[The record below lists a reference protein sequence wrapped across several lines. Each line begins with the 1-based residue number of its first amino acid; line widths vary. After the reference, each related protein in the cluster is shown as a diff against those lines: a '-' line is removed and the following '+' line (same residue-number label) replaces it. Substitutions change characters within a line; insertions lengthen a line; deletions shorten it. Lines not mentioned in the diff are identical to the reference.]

1 MLAAIIGYAI
11 HVIAAAIMLGVFI
24 VIYMK
29 ITPFDE
35 MALIHAGKGAAAL
48 SLGGA
53 VVGFSLTLGSAIV
66 YNAGLFGVIGWAV
79 VAMIVQVIVY
89 AIASRLMHTIKTEI
103 EAGNAAMGGFMGA
116 LSLAAGIINAA
127 CLS

>member
-11 HVIAAAIMLGVFI
+11 HVIAAAIMLGIFI
-24 VIYMK
+24 VLYTK

-35 MALIHAGKGAAAL
+35 IALIHAGKGAAAL

-53 VVGFSLTLGSAIV
+53 IVGFSLTLGASII
-66 YNAGLFGVIGWAV
+66 YNASLFGVIGWAV
-79 VAMIVQVIVY
+79 IAMVVQVIVY
-89 AIASRLMHTIKTEI
+89 AVASRLMHTVKTEI